1 MFRSALSLALVA
13 LFASSLPACS
23 SSDDADTS
31 NGSAPV
37 ISQFDIAEREIEAG
51 KATTLEADLTF
62 EDPDGDLA
70 TLQGS
75 FDSTERQLATIQ
87 EQSISD
93 LAGKTSA
100 SLKLKLPLQGL
111 EAGDY
116 TISLWLT
123 DAAGNVSAKK
133 TASLTAK

>member
-1 MFRSALSLALVA
+1 MFRSALSFALVA
-13 LFASSLPACS
+13 LSAAALPACS
-23 SSDDADTS
+23 SSDSNTS

-37 ISQFDIAEREIEAG
+37 IAQFELAESEIEAG
-51 KATTLEADLTF
+51 KASTLEADLTF
-62 EDPDGDLA
+62 EDADGDLA

-75 FDSTERQLATIQ
+75 FDSAERTLGTIQ

-93 LAGKTSA
+93 LAGKTTA
-100 SLKLKLPLQGL
+100 DLKLTLPLPKL

-123 DAAGNVSAKK
+123 DAAGNVSPKK